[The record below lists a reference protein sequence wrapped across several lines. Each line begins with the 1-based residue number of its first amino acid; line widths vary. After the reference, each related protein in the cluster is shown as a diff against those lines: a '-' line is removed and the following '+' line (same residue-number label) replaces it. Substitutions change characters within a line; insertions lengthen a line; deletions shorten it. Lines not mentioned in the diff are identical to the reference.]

1 MATENAE
8 HVQQVLTPSSYIEHH
23 LSFNVQPINDGV
35 GFWTINIDTFVM
47 SVVLGLI
54 VMGLVWLVARKATA
68 GVPSK
73 GQAFVELVFG
83 FVDDQVKN
91 IFHGNRHSFIAPV
104 ALTVFLWVLVMNA
117 MDFLPVD
124 WVAGIVSFFG
134 GAHAK
139 WRPVPTADINTTFA
153 LALAVWFLMI
163 YFSIKVKGLGG
174 WIHELFCAPFGS
186 PSFVAP
192 KSIGGAIGLILSPLL
207 FIANFAFNLIEYISK
222 PLSHSLRLF
231 GNMYAGEVIFLL
243 IGMWAA
249 TGVTGTI
256 FGAILGVG
264 WSIFHIL
271 IVALQAFIFM
281 MLTVVYLAM
290 AHESH

>member
-1 MATENAE
+1 MATEHADNAQHAE
-8 HVQQVLTPSSYIEHH
+8 HALTPSGYIEHH
-23 LSFNVQPINDGV
+23 LSFNAHPINESA
-35 GFWTINIDTFVM
+35 GFWTLHVDTFVM
-47 SVVLGLI
+47 SVALGFL
-54 VMGLVWLVARKATA
+54 VMGLIWLVARKATA
-68 GVPSK
+68 GVPSR

-91 IFHGNRHSFIAPV
+91 IFHGNRHSFIAPT
-104 ALTVFLWVLVMNA
+104 ALTVFLWVFAMNS

-134 GAHAK
+134 GPDAK
-139 WRPVPTADINTTFA
+139 WRAVPTSDINTTFA
-153 LALAVWFLMI
+153 LALSVWILMI
-163 YFSIKVKGLGG
+163 FFAIKVKGLGG
-174 WIHELFCAPFGS
+174 FIHELFCAPFGS
-186 PSFVAP
+186 KIWVWP
-192 KSIGGAIGLILSPLL
+192 
-207 FIANFAFNLIEYISK
+207 ANFLFNLIEYVSK

-243 IGMWAA
+243 LGLWAA

-256 FGAILGVG
+256 AGAILGAG